1 MNAYPVICR
10 FKFRLSLHK
19 LLENHMFTAQYIM
32 KPIEAR
38 KITRQ
43 TLKTELERIS
53 NEKKLE
59 NIEIRYLMTFN

>member
-19 LLENHMFTAQYIM
+19 LLENHMFIAQCVM

-38 KITRQ
+38 KVAHQ

-59 NIEIRYLMTFN
+59 NIEIRYLMTFD